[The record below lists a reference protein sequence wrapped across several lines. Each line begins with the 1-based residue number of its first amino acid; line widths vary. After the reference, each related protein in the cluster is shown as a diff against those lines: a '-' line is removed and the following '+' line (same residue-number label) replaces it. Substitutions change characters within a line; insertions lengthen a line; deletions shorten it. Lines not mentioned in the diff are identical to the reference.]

1 MIWFNFTC
9 VQLSRKLFTL
19 ILAKEFITKFQFDN
33 KKNDFHFKKN
43 DFLQFYLQKYFDSS
57 SFKKVIYTNYEEKN
71 IILFANEFL
80 IKKKNK
86 DLNPLFLKNN
96 FNPILI
102 KEKKFFKKIFLDNF
116 IKN

>member
-80 IKKKNK
+80 IKKKK
-86 DLNPLFLKNN
+86 FKS
-96 FNPILI
+96 LI
-102 KEKKFFKKIFLDNF
+102 SRNYF
-116 IKN
+116 